1 MEPWKRQ
8 KHGGWWR
15 IQVQRGR
22 SENRRTM
29 KPPGE
34 ESISMRKKIKES
46 SRLSNTTQKL
56 IVREP

>member
-1 MEPWKRQ
+1 MED
-8 KHGGWWR
+8 GGGYR
-15 IQVQRGR
+15 SKEAAKKDR

-46 SRLSNTTQKL
+46 S
-56 IVREP
+56 